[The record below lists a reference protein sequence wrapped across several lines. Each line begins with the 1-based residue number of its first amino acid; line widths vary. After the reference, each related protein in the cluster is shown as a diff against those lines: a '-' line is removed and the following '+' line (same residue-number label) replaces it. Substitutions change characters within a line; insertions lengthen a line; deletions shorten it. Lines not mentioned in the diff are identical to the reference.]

1 VTKFYLG
8 GQEGVTRDNKQALN
22 DIFTDSYFAYPNTE
36 AIKLHAQAPAPIYNY
51 LLSYRGSMSFSIFFG
66 GGDPEAAKVDFGVAH
81 GDDMIYTFRGDK
93 FLNASLINTDE
104 DRQFLKT
111 WQKVISNFVK
121 YADPTPVAS
130 DDVPKWKMAQ
140 DSRAACV
147 YMDLNLQ
154 PKEKHRI
161 FAERME
167 FWNRMLFQDLLEKYA
182 VSDEEDELLIEIDSA
197 IATVEEEYDEEDED
211 GNNFVKASKHGE
223 KKGKGKRGRGG
234 MKNMKK
240 KLLRKRKRLA
250 RKLKQIKCQ

>member
-1 VTKFYLG
+1 MG
-8 GQEGVTRDNKQALN
+8 
-22 DIFTDSYFAYPNTE
+22 
-36 AIKLHAQAPAPIYNY
+36 
-51 LLSYRGSMSFSIFFG
+51 IFFG

-81 GDDMIYTFRGDK
+81 GDDMIYSFRGDK

-104 DRQFLKT
+104 DRQFLRT

-147 YMDLNLQ
+147 YMDLNLE

-167 FWNRMLFQDLLEKYA
+167 FWNRMIYQDVLEKYA
-182 VSDEEDELLIEIDSA
+182 VSEEEDNLLVEIDSA
-197 IATVEEEYDEEDED
+197 LVDAEKDDND
-211 GNNFVKASKHGE
+211 DDKQHHKHGKHGKKKQ
-223 KKGKGKRGRGG
+223 KKGNWRRNLKQK
-234 MKNMKK
+234 MLK
-240 KLLRKRKRLA
+240 KRKRLA
-250 RKLKQIKCQ
+250 RRLKSIKC